1 MMTNRLKRIGSLAVS
16 AALAVSLF
24 SGCASTASEP
34 TGPAPT
40 VPVEIMEEAYVD
52 ALSLELVELEDEA
65 VALSAAPAAV
75 GSLLLSDRRPQRP
88 GARVGLGWGSLGSH
102 CQRWQPSRLLLP

>member
-40 VPVEIMEEAYVD
+40 VPAEIMEEAYVD
-52 ALSLELVELEDEA
+52 ALSLELVELEDEYSNPIFHKSQYQSF
-65 VALSAAPAAV
+65 LS
-75 GSLLLSDRRPQRP
+75 R
-88 GARVGLGWGSLGSH
+88 
-102 CQRWQPSRLLLP
+102 